1 MPYIQ
6 HDLVVFGHSICCL
19 SLSHSEVGAACVA
32 MSTTGSILAELADIQ
47 VLLKD
52 ANRNEGLKKSLI
64 QSLAAKVNA
73 MNAFDASAAR
83 QLSEAV
89 DAGVPEG
96 TMRTALHQAIDSRLA
111 ASLAT
116 VSKADTKT
124 QLLLNPLGYLTQEDW
139 DTILKPDS
147 SPDAMMAVIARR
159 YSRLGIRFLHEQT
172 VRAAVQIPLWVVL
185 DRTHTWPAYRVI
197 CCRWVQGFKR
207 EFDILKTPYPH
218 AHLNRYPDQAAV
230 LPT

>member
-124 QLLLNPLGYLTQEDW
+124 QLLLNPRGYLTQEDW

-159 YSRLGIRFLHEQT
+159 YNRLGIRFF
-172 VRAAVQIPLWVVL
+172 A
-185 DRTHTWPAYRVI
+185 
-197 CCRWVQGFKR
+197 
-207 EFDILKTPYPH
+207 
-218 AHLNRYPDQAAV
+218 
-230 LPT
+230 